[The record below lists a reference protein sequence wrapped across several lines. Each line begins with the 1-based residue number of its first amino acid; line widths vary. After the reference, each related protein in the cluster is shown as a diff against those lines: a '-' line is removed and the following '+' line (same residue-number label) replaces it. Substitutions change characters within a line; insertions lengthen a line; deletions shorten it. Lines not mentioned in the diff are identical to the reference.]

1 MGERK
6 RGIYNTK
13 AKESQRK
20 GLRNSLTMAEVI
32 LWKYLQRRQLDGKKF
47 RRQHSIGPYI
57 ADFYCPECRLI
68 VEIDGSQ
75 HYDEE
80 AVEYDRRRTEYM
92 AERNIRVLRFQ
103 NREVFQNL
111 QYVLEAIQMNLP
123 E

>member
-1 MGERK
+1 MSERK
-6 RGIYNTK
+6 RGIYNTA

-20 GLRNSLTMAEVI
+20 ELRNSLTRAEIV

-80 AVEYDRRRTEYM
+80 AVEYDRWRTEYM